1 MMPISLDAILMTG
14 VFVVYGAVIFW
25 MNRHT
30 KTFWNDAE
38 GLTIDEFASVVALP
52 LWLYVGIGLALAGPA
67 ISETQ
72 VDYFEVLTW
81 LPLATVAKR
90 AIERF
95 GFPGK
100 RGTPPSSP
108 SWGDGYDGGM
118 YGGGF
123 RGSGQPPREP

>member
-1 MMPISLDAILMTG
+1 MPIPREAVLMTA
-14 VFVVYGAVIFW
+14 VFIVYGVVIFW

-52 LWLYVGIGLALAGPA
+52 LWLYVGIGLALSGPS
-67 ISETQ
+67 ITETQ

-100 RGTPPSSP
+100 RGTPPQSNG
-108 SWGDGYDGGM
+108 W
-118 YGGGF
+118 GGGF
-123 RGSGQPPREP
+123 GGMDYGGYSERPPREQP